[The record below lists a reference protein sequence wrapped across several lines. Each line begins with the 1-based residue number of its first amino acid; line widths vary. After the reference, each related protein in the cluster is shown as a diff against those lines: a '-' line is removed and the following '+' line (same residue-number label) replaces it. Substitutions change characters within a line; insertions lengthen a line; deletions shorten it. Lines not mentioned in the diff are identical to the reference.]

1 MVRLLL
7 CRHGQTEWN
16 VAHRFQ
22 GQTNSNLTP
31 LGEQQAVKL
40 GERLAET
47 HIDAVYSS
55 SLQRALDTAK
65 LIVGKRGFD
74 IIPVDALKEIYL
86 GKLEGLTFEEGERL
100 YPEAMMHFWGLT
112 SNTDEREAVGDV
124 MRRASQAIEEIA
136 QKHPD
141 QTVLIVTHGVVLRSL
156 YIYFKRWDM
165 KDASNQPK
173 PQSTCLCDIRK
184 EAGVWD
190 IKMWND
196 TEHLNDLVSANTHP
210 FI

>member
-22 GQTNSNLTP
+22 GQNNSNLTP
-31 LGEQQAVKL
+31 MGEQQAIKL
-40 GERLAET
+40 GERLAGI

-65 LIVGKRGFD
+65 LVVGNRGFE
-74 IIPVDALKEIYL
+74 IIPVDELKEISL
-86 GKLEGLTFEEGERL
+86 GKLEGLNFEEGYRL
-100 YPEAMMHFWGLT
+100 YPDAMEHFWDIT
-112 SNTDEREAVGDV
+112 SNSDEREAVGDV
-124 MRRASQAIEEIA
+124 MRRASKAINEIA
-136 QKHPD
+136 DRHPN

-156 YIYFKRWDM
+156 YVYLKHWDM

-173 PQSTCLCDIRK
+173 PQSTCLCDIRR
-184 EAGVWD
+184 EAGVWS
-190 IKMWND
+190 IAMWND
-196 TEHLNDLVSANTHP
+196 TEHLKELV
-210 FI
+210 

>member
-22 GQTNSNLTP
+22 GQSNSDLTP
-31 LGEQQAVKL
+31 LGKRQAVRL
-40 GERLAET
+40 GERLGGIN
-47 HIDAVYSS
+47 IDAVYSS
-55 SLQRALDTAK
+55 SLPRALDTAR
-65 LIVGKRGFD
+65 LVVGNRGFD
-74 IIPVDALKEIYL
+74 VIPVDELKEIYL
-86 GKLEGLTFEEGERL
+86 GKLEGLSFEEGERL
-100 YPEAMMHFWGLT
+100 YPDEMAHFWDLT
-112 SNTDEREAVGDV
+112 SNTDERESVGDV
-124 MRRASQAIEEIA
+124 MRRASRAIEEIA
-136 QKHPD
+136 GKHPN

-184 EAGVWD
+184 EAGVWE
-190 IKMWND
+190 IAMWND
-196 TEHLNDLVSANTHP
+196 TEHLKDLQTL
-210 FI
+210 

>member
-1 MVRLLL
+1 MKSMDFTKASVEKAVEAIKK
-7 CRHGQTEWN
+7 HGEELD
-16 VAHRFQ
+16 AIRKE
-22 GQTNSNLTP
+22 GANL
-31 LGEQQAVKL
+31 
-40 GERLAET
+40 
-47 HIDAVYSS
+47 S
-55 SLQRALDTAK
+55 
-65 LIVGKRGFD
+65 
-74 IIPVDALKEIYL
+74 
-86 GKLEGLTFEEGERL
+86 
-100 YPEAMMHFWGLT
+100 
-112 SNTDEREAVGDV
+112 
-124 MRRASQAIEEIA
+124 IEEIA

>member
-22 GQTNSNLTP
+22 GQSNSDLTP

-40 GERLAET
+40 GERLAGI

-55 SLQRALDTAK
+55 SLQRALDTAR
-65 LIVGKRGFD
+65 LAVGNRGFD
-74 IIPVDALKEIYL
+74 IIPVDALKEIFL

-100 YPEAMMHFWGLT
+100 YPEEMRHFWDLT
-112 SNTDEREAVGDV
+112 SNTDEREAIGDV
-124 MRRASQAIEEIA
+124 MRRASKAIEEIA
-136 QKHPD
+136 QKHPN

-156 YIYFKRWDM
+156 YVYFKRWDM

-173 PQSTCLCDIRK
+173 PQSTCLCDLRK
-184 EAGVWD
+184 EAGVWN
-190 IKMWND
+190 IEMWND
-196 TEHLNDLVSANTHP
+196 TEHLNDLVSTNTHP

>member
-1 MVRLLL
+1 MFRLLL

-22 GQTNSNLTP
+22 GQTNSDLTP
-31 LGEQQAVKL
+31 LGKCQAVKL
-40 GERLAET
+40 GERLDGI

-55 SLQRALDTAK
+55 SLQRAVDTAK
-65 LIVGKRGFD
+65 LAVGNRGFD

-86 GKLEGLTFEEGERL
+86 GKLEGLTFEDGERL
-100 YPEAMMHFWGLT
+100 YPDAMAHFWDLT
-112 SNTDEREAVGDV
+112 SNTDERESVGDV
-124 MRRASQAIEEIA
+124 MRRASKAIEEIA
-136 QKHPD
+136 ERHPN

-190 IKMWND
+190 IVMWND
-196 TEHLNDLVSANTHP
+196 TEHLKDLQTL
-210 FI
+210 

>member
-22 GQTNSNLTP
+22 GQSNSDLTP
-31 LGEQQAVKL
+31 LGKRQAVRL
-40 GERLAET
+40 GERLDGIN
-47 HIDAVYSS
+47 IDAVYSS
-55 SLQRALDTAK
+55 SLPRALDTAR
-65 LIVGKRGFD
+65 LVVGNRGFD
-74 IIPVDALKEIYL
+74 IIPVDELKEIYL
-86 GKLEGLTFEEGERL
+86 GKLEGLSFEEGERL
-100 YPEAMMHFWGLT
+100 YPDAMAHFWDLT
-112 SNTDEREAVGDV
+112 SNTDERESVGDV
-124 MRRASQAIEEIA
+124 MRRASRAIEEIA
-136 QKHPD
+136 GKHPN

-184 EAGVWD
+184 EAGIWN
-190 IKMWND
+190 IEMWND
-196 TEHLNDLVSANTHP
+196 TEHLKELW
-210 FI
+210 